1 MHSAQGRFA
10 TNSHYATHFAGQRMS
25 CNYKSVLRCA
35 SLSAFE
41 SALFCFFF
49 GQAKK
54 KSPKAS
60 EANNNALG
68 LNA

>member
-1 MHSAQGRFA
+1 MA
-10 TNSHYATHFAGQRMS
+10 
-25 CNYKSVLRCA
+25 CNYKSDLRCA

-60 EANNNALG
+60 EATNEAVGPNALNQQATH
-68 LNA
+68 LLICA